1 MAKRDRLHLSRYQS
15 IETYRDWNGRAYI
28 ACSSSAS
35 MLFRDVAELRRWLKL
50 PKGIASREAFDSW
63 IASLEAMD
71 KEREA
76 KREHLPLT
84 SKPAVEGSETN
95 LSQEL
100 LASGFGPECHLDES
114 DPNFATKTVI

>member
-1 MAKRDRLHLSRYQS
+1 MAKRDRLHLSPYQT
-15 IETYRDWNGRAYI
+15 IETGRDWNGRFYI
-28 ACSSSAS
+28 AYSGGAS
-35 MLFRDVAELRRWLKL
+35 LFIRDLKELRRFLKV
-50 PKGIASREAFDSW
+50 PKGIPSRESLDSW
-63 IASLEAMD
+63 LASLEAMD

-84 SKPAVEGSETN
+84 SEPVVEGSETN